1 MNKKDV
7 STVRKQFKT
16 DNDKLEITDIFN
28 VYVQKET
35 SEIYH
40 WQSQPFGM
48 LEQFQ
53 QELFMD
59 NFKKVLAGQL
69 DAKLFDLKFK
79 RGEEG
84 STQTVLYDSLK
95 TTDTESWMQ
104 RMLSIVEKMYDGLT
118 YEMDTVVT
126 FIRGEFKIATRAR
139 NEDTEEGGD
148 DEVFSH
154 KFILCSQNRTDQPKS
169 SLVFDYIEKEFKANT
184 SVDPIINLSA
194 PMFGF
199 LFPTFNQGSADVN
212 HILYSAGKANQPSDR
227 FIEEVLTCE
236 PIHTAKEEK
245 DSFELVLHSL
255 IGEKV
260 ETDVL
265 ANIYT
270 EINKVIEESEE
281 SEESEAVMLDYHD
294 VEQILHDSGV
304 KDVSTEKVEF
314 AFKNVLDNEKKE
326 MKATSLV
333 PKSIKINTK
342 VATVTLSPEDLK
354 NVRYVTHNG
363 KRCLLLEIDEEAVV
377 EGFQLETEN
386 L

>member
-35 SEIYH
+35 SEIFH

-59 NFKKVLAGQL
+59 NFRKVLAGQL

-84 STQTVLYDSLK
+84 STQTILYDNLK
-95 TTDTESWMQ
+95 TEDVETWMQ
-104 RMLSIVEKMYDGLT
+104 SMLSIVEKMFDGLV

-126 FIRGEFKIATRAR
+126 FIRGEFKVATRAR
-139 NEDTEEGGD
+139 NEETEEGGD
-148 DEVFSH
+148 DEMFSH
-154 KFILCSQNRTDQPKS
+154 RFILCSLNRTDQPKS

-184 SVDPIINLSA
+184 AVDPIINLTA

-199 LFPTFNQGSADVN
+199 LFPTFNQGAADVN

-245 DSFELVLHSL
+245 DNFEQVLQSL

-270 EINKVIEESEE
+270 EINKVVEEAED
-281 SEESEAVMLDYHD
+281 SEAPMLDYHD
-294 VEQILHDSGV
+294 VERILDESGV
-304 KDVSTEKVEF
+304 KDVTTEKVEF
-314 AFKNVLDNEKKE
+314 AFKNVLDNEQKE
-326 MKATSLV
+326 IKATSLV
-333 PKSIKINTK
+333 PKTVKIETK
-342 VATVTLSPEDLK
+342 VATVTVNPEDLK
-354 NVRYVTHNG
+354 NVRYVTING

-377 EGFQLETEN
+377 EGFQLETVE

>member
-59 NFKKVLAGQL
+59 NFRKVLAGQL

-84 STQTVLYDSLK
+84 STQTILYDNLK
-95 TTDTESWMQ
+95 TEDVETWMQ
-104 RMLSIVEKMYDGLT
+104 NMLSIVEKMFDGLV

-126 FIRGEFKIATRAR
+126 FIRGEFKVATRAR
-139 NEDTEEGGD
+139 NEETEEGGD
-148 DEVFSH
+148 DEMFSH
-154 KFILCSQNRTDQPKS
+154 RFILCSLNRTDQPKS

-184 SVDPIINLSA
+184 AVDPIINLTA

-199 LFPTFNQGSADVN
+199 LFPTFNQGAADVN

-245 DSFELVLHSL
+245 DNFEQVLQSL

-265 ANIYT
+265 ANIYS
-270 EINKVIEESEE
+270 EINKVVEEAED
-281 SEESEAVMLDYHD
+281 SEAPMLDYHD
-294 VEQILHDSGV
+294 VERILDESGV
-304 KDVSTEKVEF
+304 KDVTTEKVEF
-314 AFKNVLDNEKKE
+314 AFKNVLDNEQKE
-326 MKATSLV
+326 IKATSLV
-333 PKSIKINTK
+333 PKTVKIETK
-342 VATVTLSPEDLK
+342 VATVTVNPEDLK
-354 NVRYVTHNG
+354 NVRYVTING
-363 KRCLLLEIDEEAVV
+363 KRCLLLEIDEAAVV
-377 EGFQLETEN
+377 EGFQLETVE